1 MVVRTHLTE
10 SAIWHHKCQSNLTV
24 ADSKNEET
32 VGPMIIEIFTPK
44 QGSNYPICIRT
55 KYFTFYYYLVAV

>member
-1 MVVRTHLTE
+1 
-10 SAIWHHKCQSNLTV
+10 V